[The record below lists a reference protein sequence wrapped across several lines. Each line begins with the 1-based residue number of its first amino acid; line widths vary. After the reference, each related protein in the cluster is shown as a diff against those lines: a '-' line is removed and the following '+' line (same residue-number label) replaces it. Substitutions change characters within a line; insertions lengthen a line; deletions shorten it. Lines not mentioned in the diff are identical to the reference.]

1 MSDEDVLCME
11 CSFVLA
17 MLEDLFNCV
26 ESGQVTMNQLREL
39 TEQKKQLSALCN
51 SVSTEKSLKYL
62 VAETLSRRINQYM
75 SEYEGLT
82 GRIKQL
88 KTLFVKVCTH
98 LKIESK
104 HWYLNLQKALL
115 LVPSAVFFLF
125 CICYVL
131 YIYPSNVSAGS
142 EHFLETLDV
151 NYENIPMKIVFS
163 TDNEKSLARLLDET
177 APLES
182 MLNGYEYLAHI
193 HVCHM
198 FNRVWQD
205 KVKALPHEGTLS
217 VEEIRTKLW
226 DPVVEKCTELLTT
239 LQKCTMTLAVVDDYF
254 GLYKRAINAAI
265 DDMVK
270 LLDGLNIHQ
279 ARPEE
284 RNKEILKIEKGVNLV
299 QQYWSL
305 RIYANAAKTCLS
317 LKESLKLEGDFK
329 MVQMLA
335 KQVNGFSELD

>member
-1 MSDEDVLCME
+1 MRIV
-11 CSFVLA
+11 CSN
-17 MLEDLFNCV
+17 D
-26 ESGQVTMNQLREL
+26 
-39 TEQKKQLSALCN
+39 
-51 SVSTEKSLKYL
+51 
-62 VAETLSRRINQYM
+62 
-75 SEYEGLT
+75 
-82 GRIKQL
+82 
-88 KTLFVKVCTH
+88 
-98 LKIESK
+98 K
-104 HWYLNLQKALL
+104 H
-115 LVPSAVFFLF
+115 
-125 CICYVL
+125 
-131 YIYPSNVSAGS
+131 
-142 EHFLETLDV
+142 
-151 NYENIPMKIVFS
+151 
-163 TDNEKSLARLLDET
+163 EKSLARLLDET

-182 MLNGYEYLAHI
+182 MLSGYEYLAHI

-254 GLYKRAINAAI
+254 GLYKRAINGTI

-305 RIYANAAKTCLS
+305 CIYANAAKTCLS
-317 LKESLKLEGDFK
+317 LKESMKLEGDFK